1 LYESSSAAL
10 ALEPKCMV
18 APISKETR
26 AVSRLL
32 QVAWI
37 RRLSSH
43 IPPEQFG
50 RYLLV
55 GLFNTLFGYGD
66 YALLT
71 ATLAPVIP
79 HSYILASILA
89 APLNITVAFLGY
101 KWFVFKTHGNYLR
114 EWSRCIMV
122 YGSAMVLGIVLL
134 PLVVYLVRLT
144 TGLDQGAPYIAG
156 ALLMGFG
163 VIYSFLGHKN
173 FSFRPRG

>member
-1 LYESSSAAL
+1 MSLVL
-10 ALEPKCMV
+10 KLF
-18 APISKETR
+18 
-26 AVSRLL
+26 

-37 RRLSSH
+37 RRLTSH

-55 GLFNTLFGYGD
+55 GVWNTLFGYSD
-66 YALLT
+66 YAVLT
-71 ATLAPVIP
+71 YVLAPVVP
-79 HSYILASILA
+79 HSYIAASIIA
-89 APLNITVAFLGY
+89 APLNMTVAYLGY

-114 EWSRCIMV
+114 EWSRCMVV

-134 PLVVYLVRLT
+134 PLVVFLVRLT
-144 TGLDQGAPYIAG
+144 SGLDRSAPYIAG

-173 FSFRPRG
+173 FSFRAR